1 MKPHST
7 QHQPPDLKHLE
18 WSSSFE
24 SLSLF
29 QTGPHIPH
37 NSELTKPIY
46 GAKFDISD
54 DISFIFPYINE
65 LLASAQYCSAP
76 QYIKF
81 ELADHLC
88 ALYPNEGV
96 FAPVKNHIEAVDYLR
111 ILLKFI
117 QETIKNHKTI
127 DPDYR
132 EYTPVSAVD
141 IYKLLPASNC
151 KECGYQTCMAF
162 AAALAR
168 QQTSLI
174 KCSYLDRPIEEKS
187 TYHMKDKEG
196 HITKTISLS
205 VDTDSIRKEVT
216 DKERQI
222 QKLQEKLQKL
232 EDLRLNQI
240 NISNNVLTSPLTQ
253 REIEVLQLLAKGA
266 TNKEISSQL
275 FISDHTVKSHVTH
288 IFDKLGVNDRTQA
301 SVWAALNNFL

>member
-1 MKPHST
+1 MKTPPT
-7 QHQPPDLKHLE
+7 QHQSIDPKHWD

-37 NSELTKPIY
+37 NSEPTQPFY
-46 GAKFDISD
+46 GAKFIISK
-54 DISFIFPYINE
+54 DISFLFPYINE
-65 LLASAQYCSAP
+65 LLPGAQYYSTP

-81 ELADHLC
+81 NLADHLC

-111 ILLKFI
+111 TLLKFI
-117 QETIKNHKTI
+117 QETSKNRNTI
-127 DPDYR
+127 RQNYR

-141 IYKLLPASNC
+141 IYTLLPASNC

-168 QQTSLI
+168 QQTSLL
-174 KCSYLDRPIEEKS
+174 KCSYVDRPIEEKS
-187 TYHMKDKEG
+187 TFQMKDKEG

-205 VDTDSIRKEVT
+205 VDTDCIRKEVT
-216 DKERQI
+216 NQERQI
-222 QKLQEKLQKL
+222 QALQERLKEL
-232 EDLRLNQI
+232 ENNRLSQIDTSNQ
-240 NISNNVLTSPLTQ
+240 LLMAPLTK
-253 REIEVLQLLAKGA
+253 REVEVLQLLAQGA
-266 TNKEISSQL
+266 TNKEISNRL
-275 FISDHTVKSHVTH
+275 YISDHTVKSHVNH